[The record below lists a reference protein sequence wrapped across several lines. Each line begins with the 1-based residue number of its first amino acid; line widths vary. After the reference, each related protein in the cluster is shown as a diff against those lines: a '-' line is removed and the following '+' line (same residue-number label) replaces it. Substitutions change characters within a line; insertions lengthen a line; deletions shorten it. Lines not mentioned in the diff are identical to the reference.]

1 MLRAFAVNRTSM
13 LDTEGTRLSRAD
25 LMAADFDLQAVQL
38 PQLLGLGWF
47 NRSPVKLERKTN
59 SVMPFIPFGGAS
71 RNNFCADCE
80 MDHIWAMIPG
90 AFCSSPDGASQF
102 QCPGLARP
110 LALYYANGLV
120 FFAWISP
127 EIAEVAGPP
136 DRLKR
141 LNRRTRASP
150 CAIAS
155 DGETPAYP
163 NRSLLLCGLDICSI
177 SQRIQTKAVPRPTTT
192 PRKSSVKPGAVSM
205 VSIQGALQAA
215 YQRTASKER
224 PRCKY
229 TKAAGNLPIGPIPQV
244 YLTGPRSCQPRS
256 AKNQL
261 QT

>member
-1 MLRAFAVNRTSM
+1 
-13 LDTEGTRLSRAD
+13 
-25 LMAADFDLQAVQL
+25 
-38 PQLLGLGWF
+38 
-47 NRSPVKLERKTN
+47 
-59 SVMPFIPFGGAS
+59 MPFIPFGEAS

-80 MDHIWAMIPG
+80 MDHTWGMIPG

-120 FFAWISP
+120 FLPGFHPKSP
-127 EIAEVAGPP
+127 RLPAPP

-192 PRKSSVKPGAVSM
+192 PRKSSVRPGAVSM
-205 VSIQGALQAA
+205 VSIQGAMQAA

-229 TKAAGNLPIGPIPQV
+229 TKAAGKRPDRADPQV

-256 AKNQL
+256 AKDQL